1 MTDQDAIR
9 LVERWHRCD
18 ISELPDEA
26 MERVLELAE
35 LGLPRKPPE
44 GSIPVRIPIGYD
56 AMGNVSWKGYVR
68 GTGEKYSDV
77 TAWFDEVHGRD
88 RDAVAIV
95 TAWLPPVVQPEVSG
109 EVQG

>member
-1 MTDQDAIR
+1 MTDEERIDEIISDLR
-9 LVERWHRCD
+9 KFHLVNRD
-18 ISELPDEA
+18 IDWL
-26 MERVLELAE
+26 RELAR

-44 GSIPVRIPIGYD
+44 GSVPVRIPVGYD

-95 TAWLPPVVQPEVSG
+95 TAWLPPVVQPEVEG
-109 EVQG
+109 TVEG